1 VSIAPR
7 IALVHAVSVA
17 MPPIQQAL
25 ASLWPDARVQQ
36 LLDDSLSPDRE
47 AEAMLTD
54 AMRARIVELARYA
67 HGCGA
72 QAILY
77 TCSAFGPAIDDAR
90 RAVPIPVFKP
100 NEAMFDDALARG
112 RRVGMLATFA
122 PSVASMEDEFVATA
136 RARGIDATLRTTCV
150 PEAMR
155 ALRAGR
161 PEEHDRLLAEAA
173 PALADCDALMLAHF
187 STSRA
192 FDAVSA
198 QVSLPVLT
206 SPRSAVRALRAALS
220 R

>member
-1 VSIAPR
+1 VSVAPR

-17 MPPIQQAL
+17 MPPIEQAL

-161 PEEHDRLLAEAA
+161 AEEHDRLLAEAA
-173 PALADCDALMLAHF
+173 TAFVDCDALMLAHF